1 MKIQQKR
8 PSDDYMSLL
17 EKAKKDF
24 EEYLK
29 IADTLEVLTTK
40 EEEAEIPS
48 PSFDQPLTKHI
59 F

>member
-1 MKIQQKR
+1 MKIQKNKL
-8 PSDDYMSLL
+8 SADYMSLL

-29 IADTLEVLTTK
+29 IADTLEVLTSK
-40 EEEAEIPS
+40 EEEVEIPS
-48 PSFDQPLTKHI
+48 PSFEQPLTKHI